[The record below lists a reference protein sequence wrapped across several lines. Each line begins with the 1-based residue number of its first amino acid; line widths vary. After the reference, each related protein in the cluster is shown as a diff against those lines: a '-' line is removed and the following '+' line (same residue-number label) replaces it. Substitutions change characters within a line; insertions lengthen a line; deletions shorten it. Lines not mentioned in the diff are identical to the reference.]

1 MWATWNAGWV
11 QLMSMSAGDEE
22 RLRRLRR
29 MKAIALSL
37 LVFAAVV
44 YLATLRLD
52 HSGVWGYVNT
62 MSEAA
67 MVGAL
72 ADWFAVT
79 ALFRHPLGIPI
90 PHTAII
96 SRKKDELA
104 GSLQS
109 FFASNFLTEE
119 VVRERIS
126 DAGLSRRLGGWLRE
140 EAHARRIVAE
150 GVRVARALLGRIKD
164 DDVRA
169 LAVDVVLPRLD
180 REPVSQITGA
190 LLDGIVSDKAH
201 KGFVDLVLR
210 ELHTWLTKNP
220 KAFVA
225 ILHDRA
231 PKWSPQFVNQR
242 VVSALYWQAL
252 DWVAAVRDDPDHTAR
267 KGLDDLLLRI
277 AGDLQADEQVRAR
290 FEALKTR
297 LLTHPQIGHT
307 VVSLWASVRASL
319 ESALDEED
327 SGLRERAIRGVQE
340 LGDALLTDAAIAER
354 VDSTASDAAAWAVT
368 TYGHE
373 LSSVISHTIQR
384 WDGRDASKRIELYVG
399 RDLQFIRING
409 TVVGALAG
417 LVIHAV
423 SHLVL

>member
-1 MWATWNAGWV
+1 
-11 QLMSMSAGDEE
+11 MSMSVADEA
-22 RLRRLRR
+22 RLKRLRR

-37 LVFAAVV
+37 LVAAAVV

-52 HSGVWGYVNT
+52 HSGAWGYVNT
-62 MSEAA
+62 MAEAA

-79 ALFRHPLGIPI
+79 ALFRYPLGIPI

-96 SRKKDELA
+96 PRKKDELA

-119 VVRERIS
+119 VVRERIT
-126 DAGLSRRLGGWLRE
+126 DARLSTRLGGWLRE
-140 EAHARRIVAE
+140 EAHARRVLTE
-150 GVRVARALLGRIKD
+150 GVRVARALLDRVKD

-169 LAVDVVLPRLD
+169 VAVDVVLPRLD
-180 REPVSQITGA
+180 REPVSAVTGA
-190 LLDGIVSDKAH
+190 LLQAIISDRAH

-210 ELHTWLTKNP
+210 EIHAWLTKNP
-220 KAFVA
+220 KAFTA

-231 PKWSPQFVNQR
+231 PKWSPHFVNQR
-242 VVSALYWQAL
+242 IVSALYWQAL
-252 DWVAAVRDDPDHTAR
+252 DWVSQVRDDPEHTTR
-267 KGLDDLLLRI
+267 RSLDDLLLRI
-277 AGDLQADEQVRAR
+277 AGDLQADESVQAR
-290 FEALKTR
+290 FEAIKTK
-297 LLTHPQIGHT
+297 LLTHPQVGDT
-307 VVSLWASVRASL
+307 VVSLWRSVRTSL
-319 ESALDEED
+319 ESALED
-327 SGLRERAIRGVQE
+327 TDSALHARAQRGVQD
-340 LGDALLTDAAIAER
+340 LGEALLTDTALQAR
-354 VDSTASDAAAWAVT
+354 VDATVSDAASWLVT

-384 WDGRDASKRIELYVG
+384 WDGQDASQRIELYVG

-423 SHLVL
+423 SQLVM